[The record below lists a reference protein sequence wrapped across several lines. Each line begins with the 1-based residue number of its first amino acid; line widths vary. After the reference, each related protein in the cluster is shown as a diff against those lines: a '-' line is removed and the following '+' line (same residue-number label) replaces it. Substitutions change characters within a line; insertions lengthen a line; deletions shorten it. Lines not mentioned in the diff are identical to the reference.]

1 MAERWYA
8 VYTKPR
14 CEQKTAD
21 GLSRRAVETFLPKI
35 EVIRKRK
42 SRSVRQAE
50 PLFPCYVF
58 ARIEADSEHF
68 YAAKWTPGVRKVLG
82 VGDTLSHVPD
92 SVIEC
97 IRERMGTGDA
107 IRPQQRFEAGDRV
120 RVLKGPL
127 CNLVGLF
134 KGEISA
140 NGRAKILMDILR
152 NPREV
157 EVHLSEIEKE
167 NTLN

>member
-8 VYTKPR
+8 IYTKPR

-21 GLSRRAVETFLPKI
+21 GLSRRAVEAFLPKI
-35 EVIRKRK
+35 EMLRKCK

-58 ARIEADSEHF
+58 ARIEVNSERF

-82 VGDTLSHVPD
+82 AGDALSHVPD

-97 IRERMGTGDA
+97 IKERMGTRDA
-107 IRPQQRFEAGDRV
+107 IRPRQQFKAGDRV
-120 RVLKGPL
+120 RVREGPL
-127 CNLVGLF
+127 HDLHGIF